1 MDHKGEFCKGIRE
14 LARRY
19 DRHEVFNDF
28 CEIAAITLRQVF
40 ERNQANE
47 ERYLKLIR
55 RYEPE
60 EQKQFARL
68 LALTAQALTE
78 KPRDFLGE
86 CFHELE
92 LHNRYKGQF
101 FTPFDVS
108 RMMAKISLAG
118 FEEQIRKHG
127 YVELNEP
134 TCGSGGMVIAAVEE
148 VKAAGFNPVHVFF
161 AVAQDIDRKCCNMTY
176 IQLSLLAVPAA
187 VIWGDTLILECR
199 EQWLTAGY
207 YFGAWPE
214 RFRWRRALHA
224 VRELAAA
231 PVAVPDEPEE
241 PPAAPLPAPVPAP
254 LDGPGG
260 QLMFDF

>member
-1 MDHKGEFCKGIRE
+1 MDHKGEFCRLIRE

-40 ERNQANE
+40 ERNPANE

-60 EQKQFARL
+60 EHDKFARL

-92 LHNRYKGQF
+92 MHNQYKGQF

-108 RMMAKISLAG
+108 RMMAKMSLAG
-118 FEEQIRKHG
+118 FEERIRRHG
-127 YVELNEP
+127 FIELNEP

-187 VIWGDTLILECR
+187 VIWGNTLLVECR

-207 YFGAWPE
+207 FLGPWAD
-214 RFRWRRALHA
+214 RFRWRRLIRA
-224 VRELAAA
+224 VSNLAPDKPPVKGPAPAA
-231 PVAVPDEPEE
+231 PVA
-241 PPAAPLPAPVPAP
+241 PPP
-254 LDGPGG
+254 LDGPAG
-260 QLMFDF
+260 QLLFNF